1 MAEDESK
8 ESEGKSGSPSMLP
21 LILVLLII
29 PLATMAITQFVVIPQ
44 LQAVMGAGAHAAEGS
59 ADAGSGAKE
68 KDSGADAG
76 DDDKKRE
83 AKLGG
88 MGDSYAFEGLVA
100 NLSGTMGTRFIKVSF
115 EVRGEGSDVDQA
127 LRLNKSVVLDAIITT
142 LSSESIQSLEVPGGR
157 NRLRLS
163 LIEGINQSLNE
174 DLIDQLY
181 FTEFMIQ

>member
-8 ESEGKSGSPSMLP
+8 EESGSPSMLP
-21 LILVLLII
+21 LIMVLLII
-29 PLATMAITQFVVIPQ
+29 PLATMVITQFVVIPQ
-44 LQAVMGAGAHAAEGS
+44 LQTVMGGGAHPDKDPDDS
-59 ADAGSGAKE
+59 SHAKE
-68 KDSGADAG
+68 KDSGGHGGSHGAEH
-76 DDDKKRE
+76 E
-83 AKLGG
+83 ATLGG
-88 MGDSYAFEGLVA
+88 AKNSYAFDEIVS

-115 EVRGEGSDVDQA
+115 EVHGEGADVAQT
-127 LRLNKSVVLDAIITT
+127 LRVNKSVVLDAIITT
-142 LSSESIQSLEVPGGR
+142 LSSQSIQSLEVPGGR

>member
-8 ESEGKSGSPSMLP
+8 EESGSPSMLP
-21 LILVLLII
+21 LIMVLLII
-29 PLATMAITQFVVIPQ
+29 PLATMVITQFVVIPQ
-44 LQAVMGAGAHAAEGS
+44 LQTVMGAEAHSEKDSGDSGS
-59 ADAGSGAKE
+59 HSKE
-68 KDSGADAG
+68 KDSGG
-76 DDDKKRE
+76 HGGGHGTGKE
-83 AKLGG
+83 ATLGG
-88 MGDSYAFEGLVA
+88 AANTYAFEDMVS

-115 EVRGEGSDVDQA
+115 EVHGEGSNVAQT
-127 LRLNKSVVLDAIITT
+127 LRVNKSVVLDAIITT
-142 LSSESIQSLEVPGGR
+142 LSSQSIQSLEVPGGR